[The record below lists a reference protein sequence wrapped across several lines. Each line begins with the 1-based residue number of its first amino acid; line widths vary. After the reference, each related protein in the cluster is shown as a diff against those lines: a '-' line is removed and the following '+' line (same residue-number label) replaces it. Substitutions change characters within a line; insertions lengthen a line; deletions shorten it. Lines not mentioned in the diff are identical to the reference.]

1 MRKFLIRMEY
11 LNDFNEYISE
21 FMYDVEGFN
30 VSNYTEEGLN

>member
-30 VSNYTEEGLN
+30 VSNYMEEGLN